1 MEDFYPVTKVAAV
14 QVAPVYLDR
23 DATVEKACRLIDQAA
38 GEGAKLVAFPE
49 AFIPGY
55 PWWVWFD
62 EPSAAKKNG
71 VYVCI
76 SVTEKDGAS
85 LYLTQL

>member
-49 AFIPGY
+49 AFIPDIHGGY
-55 PWWVWFD
+55 GLMNLQQRKRM
-62 EPSAAKKNG
+62 AYM
-71 VYVCI
+71 YVF
-76 SVTEKDGAS
+76 
-85 LYLTQL
+85 L

>member
-38 GEGAKLVAFPE
+38 G
-49 AFIPGY
+49 
-55 PWWVWFD
+55 
-62 EPSAAKKNG
+62 
-71 VYVCI
+71 
-76 SVTEKDGAS
+76 
-85 LYLTQL
+85 